1 MLANRKTGLCGLAIV
16 AFLAVVLMLMF
27 GAAPHAFAEDDTAGE
42 QAAAEGAEQDS
53 AQEAAKPSA
62 VNVEPPKSNVDVG
75 DGNLVDPS
83 QRADNSF
90 IYDTTIESLFD
101 ESSLY
106 EGRTVQVVGEA
117 IGDLIYANDGEGNCW
132 VTLTSTD
139 VDNPSSISVLMSEDQ
154 ARQIDHF
161 GRYGTTGTKLQVRG
175 VYHQACAEHDGL
187 PDIHATNSAVIA
199 RGTDHPDDFRSSD
212 YLVGAILV
220 LIGAGLLALYYFVRE
235 RAR

>member
-1 MLANRKTGLCGLAIV
+1 MRKAIAPALGKLCVFAAIAALVLA
-16 AFLAVVLMLMF
+16 F
-27 GAAPHAFAEDDTAGE
+27 GFASHAFAEDETV
-42 QAAAEGAEQDS
+42 GA
-53 AQEAAKPSA
+53 AQEDSKPGSSA
-62 VNVEPPKSNVDVG
+62 SVEPPSSAVG
-75 DGNLVDPS
+75 ASGDNLVDPS

-117 IGDLIYANDGEGNCW
+117 IGDLIKANDAEGNYW

-139 VDNPSSISVLMSEDQ
+139 VDNPSSISVLMSEEQ
-154 ARQIDHF
+154 AQQIDHF
-161 GRYGTTGTKLQVRG
+161 GRYGTTGTTVQVRG
-175 VYHQACAEHDGL
+175 EFHQACSEHDGL

-199 RGTDHPDDFRSSD
+199 RGFDHPDEFKSEN
-212 YLVGAILV
+212 YMIGAFLA

>member
-1 MLANRKTGLCGLAIV
+1 MRKAIAP
-16 AFLAVVLMLMF
+16 AFGKMCIFAAVVSLAL
-27 GAAPHAFAEDDTAGE
+27 ALAPGFASHAFAEDEVAVEEASSAG
-42 QAAAEGAEQDS
+42 ADAPASVVGASED
-53 AQEAAKPSA
+53 
-62 VNVEPPKSNVDVG
+62 NF
-75 DGNLVDPS
+75 VDPS

-117 IGDLIYANDGEGNCW
+117 IGDLIKANDGEGNCW

-139 VDNPSSISVLMSEDQ
+139 VDNPSSISVLMSEEQ

-161 GRYGTTGTKLQVRG
+161 GRYGTTGATVQVRG
-175 VYHQACAEHDGL
+175 EFHQACAEHDGL
-187 PDIHATNSAVIA
+187 SDIHATNSAVIA
-199 RGTDHPDDFRSSD
+199 RGFDHPDDFKSEN

-220 LIGAGLLALYYFVRE
+220 LVGVGLLALYYFVRE